1 MKKKLLFLFVL
12 IGLTAGVTAL
22 VACFAKR
29 PVRKDGIVCVTSFL
43 PIRILTEA
51 VCEGAN
57 GVTVENL
64 TENHSG
70 CLHDY
75 TLTTQDMKLL
85 SAADL
90 FLVNGGGMELFLT
103 KVAKD
108 YKNLKIVDTS
118 EGYSFLEGTEHHHDH
133 DDHEDADH
141 DHEDADHDHEDAD
154 HDHDEHEDVL
164 NAHIWMD
171 IDGYLLQLERVEAAM
186 VELDPGQERIYRK
199 NAQNC
204 REKLMALKKEYESAA
219 ESIQGNTTVVFH
231 EGYVYMLGMLGV
243 EVLHCLPMD
252 SETQISAGEA
262 AEIVDE
268 CRIHNTKAMFAPAG
282 YETNVQNAFQ
292 KETGCKVAVL
302 DSLTGELPAEG
313 KGIDAYCNAM
323 RKNLETVKRI
333 YGGD

>member
-1 MKKKLLFLFVL
+1 MKKKLLFLLAL
-12 IGLTAGVTAL
+12 IGLTGGFTAL
-22 VACFAKR
+22 VACLAKR
-29 PVRKDGIVCVTSFL
+29 PVRKDGMVCATSFL

-51 VCEGAN
+51 VCEGAS
-57 GVTVENL
+57 GVTVANL

-85 SAADL
+85 SEADL
-90 FLVNGGGMELFLT
+90 FLVNGGGMEVFLT
-103 KVAKD
+103 KTAKD

-118 EGYSFLEGTEHHHDH
+118 EGYAFLEGVAHNHTHGAE
-133 DDHEDADH
+133 DHEDEDH
-141 DHEDADHDHEDAD
+141 DHEDHEDEA
-154 HDHDEHEDVL
+154 HVRGNHATAQ

-171 IDGYLLQLERVEAAM
+171 IDGYLLQLDRVEAAM
-186 VELDPGQERIYRK
+186 VELDPGQEWIYRK

-204 REKLMALKKEYESAA
+204 REKLAVLKKEYESAA
-219 ESIQGNTTVVFH
+219 KELHGNSTVAFH
-231 EGYVYMLGMLGV
+231 EGYVYLFGMLGV

-268 CRIHNTKAMFAPAG
+268 CRYHGTKAMFAPAG

-292 KETGCKVAVL
+292 KETGCEVAVL
-302 DSLTGELPAEG
+302 DSLTGELKAEG
-313 KGIDAYCNAM
+313 KGIDIYCNAM
-323 RKNLETVKRI
+323 RKNLATVKRI
-333 YGGD
+333 YGID